1 MVSIINHKFTVGDDG
16 PLPLPLTS
24 SDGWEGRAYSDKAG
38 GDCIDGG
45 RGGGAGYEKQFWF
58 SELRSENI
66 MV

>member
-24 SDGWEGRAYSDKAG
+24 SDGREGRVDGGKAG
-38 GDCIDGG
+38 GDGIDGG
-45 RGGGAGYEKQFWF
+45 CGGGAGYKEQFWF

-66 MV
+66 T